1 VRCQVRKLS
10 NHSDNKLA
18 IPSKRRCII
27 PLTSGFISIYW
38 QNLVFALKRFK
49 HRIVIVRVN
58 LLRAIL
64 CALLGA
70 YVASAQVNGRGFIT
84 GRVLDSEN
92 RPFENVDVLLYRG
105 DSEDSIWKTATD
117 ELGSFLFSNLT
128 PGTYS
133 VAVVPKTYSAKTIK
147 QIRVINE
154 PSKPIVVRFSLQ
166 DRSLSGPGLGCATCA
181 VVIPP
186 DLNLG
191 KQDLNDPVWNFWI
204 ESSPQTTTVQG
215 GPQIAYQSIY
225 PKIGSTVQLVVDL
238 SAVAYDGFDKA
249 TYSRKGDTDFT
260 KRLAALTGDSV
271 TLDIIINPDPLYFAT
286 PANKDILRTMPV
298 DLKKLRESQ
307 AHGVSLFASPR
318 YMMRLLGE
326 ASADYSYG
334 VTAFPVRTLNKRGW
348 APVNIEIWSHDTNT
362 PLTEATAFFCVIGA
376 DGDQCGPKPPAS
388 AAVDTLSGVDLAG
401 RGTTPDA
408 ALHISERGSGLVG
421 VFRCNASF
429 CPEMGQGSAWLSSK
443 LTQTLNLLASQEA
456 FAQSHPDQIKPIESE
471 YVTAGRAIFDDVFYS
486 EQQDPALQTVV
497 TEMQALVSEGKRRL
511 AGTMTPATL
520 FARIVPSSS
529 ELLVTPW
536 SLMVAPSDNPQSSV
550 GPLGAVLEIESPLPL
565 QSYLTPTSCISKW
578 TLLVPPQRTSNPSDA
593 LSAVFAARDNFES
606 WIKRFSDSCSSCVN
620 NDPSKFGNWLTAN
633 VPASGSSGVV
643 VLSHHSTDGNTDAY
657 FMDVDADG
665 NIGPATYANVSRKF
679 ADPSFAVL
687 DACGTG
693 KPASSEF
700 IHQFNRGGIY
710 SVISTAID
718 VNPEMA
724 GKFLDLFMTHLTDKS
739 SDNDGTIGRSQWLAV
754 RDLSKKFG
762 SRAFVFSLS
771 GNSAIKACVPQV
783 AHPVAS
789 NVQ

>member
-1 VRCQVRKLS
+1 M
-10 NHSDNKLA
+10 
-18 IPSKRRCII
+18 KRSEHHPVTTR
-27 PLTSGFISIYW
+27 
-38 QNLVFALKRFK
+38 A
-49 HRIVIVRVN
+49 H
-58 LLRAIL
+58 LLLAIL
-64 CALLGA
+64 CAFLLPA
-70 YVASAQVNGRGFIT
+70 LVFAQPQGHGRIT
-84 GRVLDSEN
+84 GRALDSEN
-92 RPFENVDVLLYRG
+92 RAFENVDVSLFKG
-105 DSEDSIWKTATD
+105 DSKESIWETATD
-117 ELGSFLFSNLT
+117 EWGSFSFNNLI

-133 VAVVPKTYSAKTIK
+133 VRVEPKTYKAKTVG
-147 QIRVINE
+147 QIRVTDK
-154 PSKPIVVRFSLQ
+154 PSNPIVVRFTPE
-166 DRSLSGPGLGCATCA
+166 DRLLVDKGCPTCA
-181 VVIPP
+181 VFIPP
-186 DLNLG
+186 DIPTATA
-191 KQDLNDPVWNFWI
+191 DLDDPVWNFWM
-204 ESSPQTTTVQG
+204 ESPPQTNSTQG
-215 GPQIAYQSIY
+215 PPQIGFKSIY
-225 PKIGSTVQLVVDL
+225 PKTGTNAQLVIDL

-249 TYSRKGDTDFT
+249 TYSRKGETDFT
-260 KRLAALTGDSV
+260 KRLAALTANSV
-271 TLDIIINPDPLYFAT
+271 TLDIIINPDPLYFAV
-286 PANKDILRTMPV
+286 PANKDIFRTMPV
-298 DLKKLRESQ
+298 DLKKLRDSQ

-318 YMMRLLGE
+318 YMMRGLGE
-326 ASADYSYG
+326 ASVDYSYG
-334 VTAFPVRTLNKRGW
+334 VTAFPVRILNKRGW
-348 APVNIEIWSHDTNT
+348 APVNIEVWSHDTNT

-376 DGDQCGPKPPAS
+376 EGDECGPKPPAS
-388 AAVDTLSGVDLAG
+388 AIVDTLSGVDLAG
-401 RGTTPDA
+401 RGTMPDA

-421 VFRCNASF
+421 LFRCNASF
-429 CPEMGQGSAWLSSK
+429 CPDHDYHRWELGQGSAWLISK
-443 LTQTLNLLASQEA
+443 LTQTLNLLSSQEA
-456 FAQSHPDQIKPIESE
+456 FAQSHPDQIEPIESE
-471 YVTAGRAIFDDVFYS
+471 YITAGRAIFDDVFYS

-497 TEMQALVSEGKRRL
+497 SEMQALVSEGKRRL
-511 AGTMTPATL
+511 AGTMTPPTL
-520 FARIVPSSS
+520 FARIMPSSS

-550 GPLGAVLEIESPLPL
+550 GPLGAAVEIESPLPL

-578 TLLVPPQRTSNPSDA
+578 TLLVPPQRTSNPDDA
-593 LSAVFAARDNFES
+593 LSAVFTARDNFES

-657 FMDVDADG
+657 FMDVDANG

-718 VNPEMA
+718 VDPEMA

-739 SDNDGTIGRSQWLAV
+739 GDNDGSIGRAQWLAV